1 MSVKL
6 IDALLGEHGAFN
18 ALFNAIEKMAVASGE
33 LAQIESATAALAAE
47 LESHA
52 KLEEELLF
60 PALKPYLENDEL
72 LSEMLADHE
81 QIQAGLER
89 IENARDIREAVD
101 AAQETLSVARRHFH
115 KEEEVLYPLA
125 HRVLDDEV
133 QTQLGKTWAAA
144 RKVKA

>member
-1 MSVKL
+1 MKL

-18 ALFNAIEKMAVASGE
+18 ALFNGIEKMAVAGGE

-60 PALKPYLENDEL
+60 PALEPHLENDEL
-72 LSEMLADHE
+72 ISEMLAEHE

-89 IENARDIREAVD
+89 IEGARDIREALD
-101 AAQETLSVARRHFH
+101 AVQETLSLARRHFH

-125 HRVLDDEV
+125 HRVLDDQV
-133 QTQLGKTWAAA
+133 QTELGKTWAAA
-144 RKVKA
+144 RKVKTG